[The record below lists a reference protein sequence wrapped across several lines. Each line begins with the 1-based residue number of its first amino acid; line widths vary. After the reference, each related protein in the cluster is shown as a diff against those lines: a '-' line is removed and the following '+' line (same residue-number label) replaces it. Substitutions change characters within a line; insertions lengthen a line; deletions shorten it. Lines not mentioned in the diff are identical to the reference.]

1 MLRSDGRH
9 EDKGFNLTAR
19 TLACGGIRRGS
30 WDVISSPSYPNAY
43 PANQDCV
50 WVLEY
55 PEGSQIKISRNDF
68 RFDLAPGTDG
78 CNGDF
83 LEIRSGH
90 QHIPFLQL
98 CSKKKNTYFYVI
110 L

>member
-1 MLRSDGRH
+1 M
-9 EDKGFNLTAR
+9 TAR

-98 CSKKKNTYFYVI
+98 CSKKKEYVLLRNI
-110 L
+110 VID